1 MATSCGK
8 RANSVQRSA
17 SSCWLLFMVCL
28 YVELA
33 QLTTDLEEAVREL
46 RETSTRASAD
56 WRSLAAHT
64 AAMQE
69 MENEKFD
76 LAKKINE
83 QEAALSMLETEIE
96 ELRRE
101 SDDVEDWDVEQ
112 SVGTDKNAYVAAHTR
127 CAHGTYNYAALLF
140 SFSEAWALCRT
151 TALVRL
157 TSRSRC
163 SWCGHLSEMQ
173 PPRSMWTQ
181 HPCKSR
187 SYHLRSSPH
196 SSGRPQSSPSRTV

>member
-1 MATSCGK
+1 
-8 RANSVQRSA
+8 
-17 SSCWLLFMVCL
+17 MVCL

-127 CAHGTYNYAALLF
+127 CAHDSYTLCSLALQLF
-140 SFSEAWALCRT
+140 RGMGFVPHHSASAPDEPFSVL
-151 TALVRL
+151 LVR
-157 TSRSRC
+157 SSKRNAAASFDVDPA
-163 SWCGHLSEMQ
+163 SMQESKLSPAQ
-173 PPRSMWTQ
+173 LAAQLWAAA
-181 HPCKSR
+181 
-187 SYHLRSSPH
+187 
-196 SSGRPQSSPSRTV
+196 G